1 MRTGAITLF
10 CETAVLVCPRHL
22 LRTQV
27 KDEATATL
35 AWQKKVLSGRNYTY
49 KESRVTRVPT
59 LNQRNKA
66 CLSTQTVLA
75 LKFVGSI

>member
-1 MRTGAITLF
+1 
-10 CETAVLVCPRHL
+10 
-22 LRTQV
+22 V

-35 AWQKKVLSGRNYTY
+35 AWQEKVLSGRNYTY
-49 KESRVTRVPT
+49 KESRVTKVPT

-66 CLSTQTVLA
+66 CLSIQTVLA